1 MLAEIIEG
9 VFELIAE
16 IFIRIFGFFFYHT
29 GLLILKVLNYNTDN
43 IMKYQFLG
51 KDESDGKEY
60 ISYRFP
66 VKIGVTFWLFIV
78 IVTIVLLTAC

>member
-16 IFIRIFGFFFYHT
+16 IFFRIFGYFFYFT
-29 GLLILKVLNYNTDN
+29 GLLILKVINYNTDN
-43 IMKYQFLG
+43 IMKYQLIG
-51 KDESDGKEY
+51 KYESDGKEQ

-66 VKIGVTFWLFIV
+66 VKIGVSFW
-78 IVTIVLLTAC
+78 LLTAIVTFVWLTAC